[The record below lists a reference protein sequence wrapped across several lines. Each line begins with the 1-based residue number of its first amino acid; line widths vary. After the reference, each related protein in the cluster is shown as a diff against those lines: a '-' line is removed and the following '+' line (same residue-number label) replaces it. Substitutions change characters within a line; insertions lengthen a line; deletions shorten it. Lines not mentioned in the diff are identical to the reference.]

1 MPRNSSGS
9 QRRWSWIL
17 IDPTTGQRSIQQV
30 GGKLKW
36 VSVRLV
42 SVDADELEQ
51 VSESPGQINDAR
63 ALSKCRETD
72 FDERGKYG

>member
-1 MPRNSSGS
+1 MVLDTDRTNNRAAVELRGR
-9 QRRWSWIL
+9 QEAE
-17 IDPTTGQRSIQQV
+17 V
-30 GGKLKW
+30 G
-36 VSVRLV
+36 SVRLV
-42 SVDADELEQ
+42 SVVDADELDG